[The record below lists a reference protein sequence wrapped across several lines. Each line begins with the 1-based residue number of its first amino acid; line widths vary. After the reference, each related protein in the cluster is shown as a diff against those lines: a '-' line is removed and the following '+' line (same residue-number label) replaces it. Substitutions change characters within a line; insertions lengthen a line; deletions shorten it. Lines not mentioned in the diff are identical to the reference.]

1 MLNMIRTYFGE
12 IGNIVTDKSRNK
24 VEFRVSSLEQ
34 LISHVFPH
42 LDNYSLI
49 TKKPADY
56 LLFRQI
62 VILKSQKLHLSE
74 QGLQNVVNIRARLN

>member
-1 MLNMIRTYFGE
+1 MIRTYFGE
-12 IGNIVTDKSRNK
+12 IGNIVTDKSRN

-49 TKKPADY
+49 TQKPADY
-56 LLFRQI
+56 LLFREI